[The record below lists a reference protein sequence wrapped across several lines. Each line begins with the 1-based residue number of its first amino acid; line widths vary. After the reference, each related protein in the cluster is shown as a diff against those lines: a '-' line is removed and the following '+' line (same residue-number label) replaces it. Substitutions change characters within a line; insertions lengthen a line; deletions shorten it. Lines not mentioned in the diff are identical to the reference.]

1 MFDLQRFLRLAR
13 VQWAERGREYL
24 WFFGVGIVVHGLVW
38 LLITGAGK
46 SLGHYSRD
54 VQQFVF
60 VSGYLICGVLFAGLH
75 FSALGKRGS
84 ALTALMRPAST
95 FEKFLLTVL
104 IVGIA
109 FPIVFS
115 ICFQI
120 CNVPGALLAEADQL
134 SRSPAYPRA
143 TGPFIPFI
151 NDEGIEGALF
161 LGLTT
166 LQALV
171 IAGVLY
177 FRRFAWLK
185 TGVAVFVVLFI
196 VIPLLMMLA
205 ESNIE
210 ILIPGVARSPDEGLF
225 RLWRWVLWIGVP
237 GLLWLSS
244 YFLLRERELQ

>member
-24 WFFGVGIVVHGLVW
+24 WFFGIGIIVHGLVW
-38 LLITGAGK
+38 LLITSAGS
-46 SLGHYSRD
+46 SLIRYDKGI
-54 VQQFVF
+54 QQFVY
-60 VSGYLICGVLFAGLH
+60 VAGYVLCGVLFAGLH
-75 FSALGKRGS
+75 FSALNRRES

-95 FEKFLLTVL
+95 FEKFLLTIL
-104 IVGIA
+104 IVGIG
-109 FPIVFS
+109 FPIVFT
-115 ICFQI
+115 ICFQV
-120 CNVPGALLAEADQL
+120 CNVPGALLAHAEQL
-134 SRSPAYPRA
+134 RLDTQYPMA

-151 NDEGIEGALF
+151 DGDGIEGTLF
-161 LGLTT
+161 FGVTT

-185 TGVAVFVVLFI
+185 TAVALFVLLFV
-196 VIPLLMMLA
+196 VIPLLMTITD
-205 ESNIE
+205 SNIDV
-210 ILIPGVARSPDEGLF
+210 LLKDDPRWNVDSF
-225 RLWRWVLWIGVP
+225 FHFWRWVLWIGVP

>member
-24 WFFGVGIVVHGLVW
+24 WFFGIGIIVHGLVW
-38 LLITGAGK
+38 LLITEAGD
-46 SLGHYSRD
+46 SLSGYSND
-54 VQQFVF
+54 VQQFVYI
-60 VSGYLICGVLFAGLH
+60 SGYLICGVLFAGLH
-75 FSALGKRGS
+75 FSALNRRES
-84 ALTALMRPAST
+84 ALTVLMRPAST
-95 FEKFLLTVL
+95 FEKFLLTIL

-109 FPIVFS
+109 FPVVFT
-115 ICFQI
+115 ICFQV
-120 CNVPGALLAEADQL
+120 CNVPGALLAKVVQL
-134 SRSPAYPRA
+134 SQSPEYPRA

-151 NDEGIEGALF
+151 NGEGIEGALF

-185 TGVAVFVVLFI
+185 TGVALFVLLFI
-196 VIPLLMMLA
+196 MIPLLVMIG
-205 ESNIE
+205 ESNIDM
-210 ILIPGVARSPDEGLF
+210 LISDDSRWAVDGFF